1 MHFMMEMQSELCIS
15 IFFLFPLLFL
25 MGGASASPGGNNMP
39 QADATPHFG
48 KREVAPPM
56 RHQSR
61 WENIQVRRNPGID
74 VPMTKASGGRP
85 VRQTKRG
92 DNMAARLTDRQK
104 KKILADYV
112 QTNNYCATAK
122 LNGVS
127 ANTVKKIVQTNADI
141 AEKLIRKKEENT
153 ADVLTYMESQRDVVC
168 QIIGKGLAVLND
180 PAKLAEATPSQITT
194 AIGTLIDKWTLLQEK
209 TANDDSERVRVII
222 DV

>member
-1 MHFMMEMQSELCIS
+1 
-15 IFFLFPLLFL
+15 
-25 MGGASASPGGNNMP
+25 
-39 QADATPHFG
+39 
-48 KREVAPPM
+48 
-56 RHQSR
+56 
-61 WENIQVRRNPGID
+61 
-74 VPMTKASGGRP
+74 
-85 VRQTKRG
+85 
-92 DNMAARLTDRQK
+92 MAARLTDRQK

-112 QTNNYCATAK
+112 QTSNYCATAK

-153 ADVLTYMESQRDVVC
+153 ADVLTYMESQRDMVC
-168 QIIGKGLAVLND
+168 QSIGKGLAVLND

>member
-1 MHFMMEMQSELCIS
+1 
-15 IFFLFPLLFL
+15 
-25 MGGASASPGGNNMP
+25 
-39 QADATPHFG
+39 
-48 KREVAPPM
+48 
-56 RHQSR
+56 
-61 WENIQVRRNPGID
+61 
-74 VPMTKASGGRP
+74 
-85 VRQTKRG
+85 
-92 DNMAARLTDRQK
+92 MAARLTDRQK

-153 ADVLTYMESQRDVVC
+153 ADVLTYMESQRDMVC

-194 AIGTLIDKWTLLQEK
+194 AIGTLIDKWTMMNKASDNGESGVVLMPE
-209 TANDDSERVRVII
+209 VR
-222 DV
+222 DE

>member
-1 MHFMMEMQSELCIS
+1 MGGRCVRQSEVV
-15 IFFLFPLLFL
+15 
-25 MGGASASPGGNNMP
+25 
-39 QADATPHFG
+39 T
-48 KREVAPPM
+48 V
-56 RHQSR
+56 
-61 WENIQVRRNPGID
+61 
-74 VPMTKASGGRP
+74 
-85 VRQTKRG
+85 
-92 DNMAARLTDRQK
+92 AARLTDRQK

-112 QTNNYCATAK
+112 QTSNYCATAK

-180 PAKLAEATPSQITT
+180 PAKLEEATPSQITT

>member
-1 MHFMMEMQSELCIS
+1 
-15 IFFLFPLLFL
+15 
-25 MGGASASPGGNNMP
+25 
-39 QADATPHFG
+39 
-48 KREVAPPM
+48 
-56 RHQSR
+56 
-61 WENIQVRRNPGID
+61 
-74 VPMTKASGGRP
+74 MTKASGGRP

-122 LNGVS
+122 INGVS
-127 ANTVKKIVQTNADI
+127 ANTVKKIVLTNADI
-141 AEKLIRKKEENT
+141 AEKLVQKKEENT
-153 ADVLTYMESQRDVVC
+153 ADVLAYMDSQRDVVC

-209 TANDDSERVRVII
+209 TANDDSERVKVII

>member
-1 MHFMMEMQSELCIS
+1 MGGRCVRQSEVV
-15 IFFLFPLLFL
+15 
-25 MGGASASPGGNNMP
+25 
-39 QADATPHFG
+39 T
-48 KREVAPPM
+48 V
-56 RHQSR
+56 
-61 WENIQVRRNPGID
+61 
-74 VPMTKASGGRP
+74 
-85 VRQTKRG
+85 
-92 DNMAARLTDRQK
+92 AARLTDRQK

-153 ADVLTYMESQRDVVC
+153 ADVLAYMESQRDVVC

-180 PAKLAEATPSQITT
+180 PAKLEEATPSQITT

>member
-1 MHFMMEMQSELCIS
+1 
-15 IFFLFPLLFL
+15 
-25 MGGASASPGGNNMP
+25 
-39 QADATPHFG
+39 
-48 KREVAPPM
+48 
-56 RHQSR
+56 
-61 WENIQVRRNPGID
+61 
-74 VPMTKASGGRP
+74 
-85 VRQTKRG
+85 
-92 DNMAARLTDRQK
+92 MAARLTDRQK

-122 LNGVS
+122 INGVS

-168 QIIGKGLAVLND
+168 QIIGNGLAVLND